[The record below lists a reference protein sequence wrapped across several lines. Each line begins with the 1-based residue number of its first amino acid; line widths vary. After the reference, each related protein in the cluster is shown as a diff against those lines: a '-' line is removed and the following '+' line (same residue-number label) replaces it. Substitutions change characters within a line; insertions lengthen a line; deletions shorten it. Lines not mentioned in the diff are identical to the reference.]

1 MSRID
6 HIVQGA
12 YKCNDCQKYRWLTVI
27 PAIIDGVVEEIPE
40 SAFDGLKCYSCE
52 SENCQMVF
60 TTTNVDEANA
70 YAATINALEDVNE

>member
-27 PAIIDGVVEEIPE
+27 PAIVDGVVEEVPE
-40 SAFDGLKCYSCE
+40 SAYDGLECNSCK
-52 SENCQMVF
+52 SRNCQMVF
-60 TTTNVDEANA
+60 TTTDVNEASA
-70 YAATINALEDVNE
+70 YAATINALENE